1 MAGEIYAQIP
11 LMVLSISST
20 TASHSHNPRH
30 LNTSHSSSN
39 SFSKG
44 MPMHFVHQLSELRP
58 LKPSNHRLINMQHT
72 YTPSVAAAAK
82 QHETLHLLEH
92 FRGVQPNYYSPRNGK
107 SKLMFPP
114 PPPQW
119 RMPLMPDNHFE
130 RHSIDRPS
138 VSALSSSSFSNQ
150 IPRPPRLTRTQSDN
164 RRHYID
170 SESEQPRPFNFPLEG
185 PQPSEFKKTKKSKK
199 KENKVNNIQ
208 DILRQEPLP
217 ANVNQY
223 QMPVG
228 IHISGSFKNLQNSG
242 ISNVFRRYIQVQ
254 PQIAQSQVNYQRVAI
269 DPFYPYKP
277 KSLNDINSLAM
288 KQLGL
293 NRKKK
298 KTNNTAVAGLVFQPS
313 GQRPVSADYYLEAL
327 RMNNSLNGLGAQRN
341 LKHEPF
347 SLKLE
352 VYPIRSGK
360 KAPIVPLTVAPF
372 LTTIQPMSQN
382 FQPFY
387 PAQMGTP
394 YGMPVDNG
402 ANYLNY
408 MNMNMPQRHKG
419 KLAHSPSLYSSAYQR
434 DKSPLESDAL
444 NNDGVHK
451 PREKKPKS
459 SANQLMVHLNVF
471 PSKKD
476 NNIAP
481 PPPPLPQNH
490 LYDVIHAD
498 VHERSSGDLVEN
510 KYKANKTSTYN
521 DCDVGEKTFEETDVL
536 SSTDTSLDYQKGRTL
551 NEAPVVVE
559 NYAPSQNEQHKP
571 QELTSTKN
579 VSGNRTEN
587 NSEKFS
593 TFRFPV
599 ENLLQFQANDAVI
612 NN

>member
-1 MAGEIYAQIP
+1 
-11 LMVLSISST
+11 MVLIISST
-20 TASHSHNPRH
+20 ASNTPSARH
-30 LNTSHSSSN
+30 NTSPHSTSHQN
-39 SFSKG
+39 FSKN
-44 MPMHFVHQLSELRP
+44 MPIQHFVQSSDLRP
-58 LKPSNHRLINMQHT
+58 LKPSNHRLINMQHM
-72 YTPSVAAAAK
+72 
-82 QHETLHLLEH
+82 QHIPPATMHHENFHLLEH
-92 FRGVQPNYYSPRNGK
+92 FGGVQPNYYNSRNAK
-107 SKLMFPP
+107 AKIIMPQHQ
-114 PPPQW
+114 QW
-119 RMPLMPDNHFE
+119 RMPLMPDNHHHNF
-130 RHSIDRPS
+130 DRS
-138 VSALSSSSFSNQ
+138 TFNNQ
-150 IPRPPRLTRTQSDN
+150 IPRPPRLTRTQSEN
-164 RRHYID
+164 RRHYVEPD
-170 SESEQPRPFNFPLEG
+170 SEQPRPFNFPLEG

-208 DILRQEPLP
+208 DILRQEPSGP
-217 ANVNQY
+217 PNVNQY

-242 ISNVFRRYIQVQ
+242 ISNVFRRYIQLQ
-254 PQIAQSQVNYQRVAI
+254 PPMTAPSQVNYQRVAF

-298 KTNNTAVAGLVFQPS
+298 KTNNTAVPGLVFQPS
-313 GQRPVSADYYLEAL
+313 GQRPVAADYYLEAL
-327 RMNNSLNGLGAQRN
+327 RVNNSLNGLGAQRN

-372 LTTIQPMSQN
+372 LTTIPPVSQN

-387 PAQMGTP
+387 PQQMGTA
-394 YGMPVDNG
+394 YGMPAE
-402 ANYLNY
+402 ANYFNY
-408 MNMNMPQRHKG
+408 MNMNNQPRYKG

-434 DKSPLESDAL
+434 DKSPLESDGL
-444 NNDGVHK
+444 KQDQVK
-451 PREKKPKS
+451 KTREKKPKS

-471 PSKKD
+471 PSKKE

-481 PPPPLPQNH
+481 PPPLPPNH

-498 VHERSSGDLVEN
+498 VHERSSKDTIVTKNETTA
-510 KYKANKTSTYN
+510 YT
-521 DCDVGEKTFEETDVL
+521 DCDVVGDKLFEDDVD
-536 SSTDTSLDYQKGRTL
+536 SSESYDYQRGKSL
-551 NEAPVVVE
+551 KDSPVIVE
-559 NYAPSQNEQHKP
+559 NYNQDLRIEHQM
-571 QELTSTKN
+571 ELRSN
-579 VSGNRTEN
+579 DSNSSSSGNRTDN